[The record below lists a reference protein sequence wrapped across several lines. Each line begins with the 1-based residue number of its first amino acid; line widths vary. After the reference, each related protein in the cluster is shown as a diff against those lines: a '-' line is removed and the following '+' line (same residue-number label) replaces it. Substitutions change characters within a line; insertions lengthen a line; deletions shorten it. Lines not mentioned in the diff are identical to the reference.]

1 MAKNFLSRCGL
12 PGKACLLR
20 GICEIAEVG
29 ALRGEGLVSRAV
41 QAILLME
48 HAGEGSD
55 DRLVEFLAARAVGR
69 KKEAQCSSF
78 YPCPATNVNVTAALI
93 EALSNDSN

>member
-1 MAKNFLSRCGL
+1 M
-12 PGKACLLR
+12 
-20 GICEIAEVG
+20 AEVG
-29 ALRGEGLVSRAV
+29 ALRGEGLVGRAV

-55 DRLVEFLAARAVGR
+55 DRLVEFLASRAVGR

-93 EALSNDSN
+93 EALSNDSS